1 MFKFLSL
8 EKQYFKQTLKQITTN
23 TLFMKYLSILLVI
36 LLLISCQ
43 PSESAPTDLA
53 GKKELLKKKKTE
65 LGALKLSVQ
74 KLEQEIAE
82 LDTTKT
88 EKSRRLVTTIP
99 VERKDFKRHVEIQ
112 SSVQSDDIVM
122 ASSETGGRLLSM
134 PLKEG
139 QNVRR
144 GQLVATLDL
153 ESINKQIA
161 ELETTLQLAADV
173 FDRQKRLWD
182 QNIGSEMQF
191 LKAKNDK
198 ERIEKSLETLRFQQ
212 TKSSVYAPI
221 SGVVDMVML
230 KAGEMSAPGSPIV
243 QILNTKRVKVIADV
257 PETYLGKVKRGDL
270 VTIKFPALDQETN
283 GKVSLIGRTINP
295 NNRTFAVEVNMS
307 NPKGVLK
314 PNLLALM
321 LINDY
326 SKKEAITIPLEVIQ
340 QEVDGKD
347 YVYIKSEGK
356 EGPIAQKVYVETGE
370 GNDGEIIIESGLK
383 GGEALIMEGARGL
396 AENELIKVQT
406 ATPPVED

>member
-1 MFKFLSL
+1 
-8 EKQYFKQTLKQITTN
+8 
-23 TLFMKYLSILLVI
+23 MKYLSILLVI
-36 LLLISCQ
+36 LLLASCQ
-43 PSESAPTDLA
+43 PTESVPTDLA
-53 GKKELLKKKKTE
+53 GKKELLRKKKTE
-65 LGALKLSVQ
+65 LGALKLAIQ
-74 KLEQEIAE
+74 QLEEEVAE

-99 VERKDFKRHVEIQ
+99 VKRKDFNRYIEIQ

-122 ASSETGGRLLSM
+122 ASSETGGRLLTM

-161 ELETTLQLAADV
+161 ELETSLQLAADV

-182 QNIGSEMQF
+182 QNIGSEIQF

-243 QILNTKRVKVIADV
+243 QILNTSQVKVVADV
-257 PETYLGKVKRGDL
+257 PETYLGKVKRRDL
-270 VTIKFPALDQETN
+270 VTIKFPALDKETS

-295 NNRTFAVEVNMS
+295 NNRTFTVEVNMA
-307 NPKGVLK
+307 NPDGTLK

-326 SKKEAITIPLEVIQ
+326 SKKEAVTVPLEVVQ

-347 YVYIKSEGK
+347 YVYIKTEGA
-356 EGPIAQKVYVETGE
+356 EGPIAKKVYVETGE
-370 GNDGEIIIESGLK
+370 SFEGEIIIESGLK
-383 GGEALIMEGARGL
+383 GGEELIMEGARGL
-396 AENELIKVQT
+396 AENELIKVQMT
-406 ATPPVED
+406 TPPVEG